1 MIQEDPVRQVN
12 TLTHRGASTQTE
24 RENKGEKQWRRR
36 GGLEDHDT
44 VTHPQP
50 LIHVSK

>member
-24 RENKGEKQWRRR
+24 RENKREKQWRRR